1 MKFAQLEISEQ
12 TFDSQL
18 LSLRAYGSILIKTT
32 QYNCIRR
39 NSAFGSRRD
48 VPFRLVGGQENCLEV
63 GRTCLP
69 WRRER
74 PSPEIAFTRH
84 AGLITAVQGVLEMSD
99 DLRGALRPYNTA

>member
-18 LSLRAYGSILIKTT
+18 LSLQAYGSILIKTN
-32 QYNCIRR
+32 QYNCIPR
-39 NSAFGSRRD
+39 NSAFGSRRG
-48 VPFRLVGGQENCLEV
+48 VPFRFIGQENRLEA
-63 GRTCLP
+63 GRPCLP

-84 AGLITAVQGVLEMSD
+84 AGLIMAVQGVLEMSD